1 MAKKVFARAQRGL
14 SKDVRKRL
22 KEFNIQPTV
31 ARVSKLDIALEDDS
45 AQPLEEYY
53 WSGQRAQ
60 DGYHKQACLV
70 KAQIDRNGTLCRT
83 SVAYTS

>member
-1 MAKKVFARAQRGL
+1 MAKKVFASVQRDL
-14 SKDVRKRL
+14 AKDVLKRL
-22 KEFNIQPTV
+22 KEFNIEPTA
-31 ARVSKLDIALEDDS
+31 ARVSKLDIALDDDN

-53 WSGQRAQ
+53 WSGQRAD

-83 SVAYTS
+83 SVAYSS